1 METNKYYEDNNIR
14 TNSDDL
20 TYSEEENL
28 NKRKAN
34 INKNEINNISK
45 NMEEMSNKKFD
56 PNRSKKI
63 KINK

>member
-34 INKNEINNISK
+34 INKNEINKISK
-45 NMEEMSNKKFD
+45 NMEEMSYKNFD